1 MRAVFSLL
9 YKELSYHRVYP
20 LDLIS
25 LAISPFFIV
34 APFVFVAKTHN
45 GNLQLA
51 VALGLIAWYWLS
63 MFFWGVGYGV
73 RDEVE
78 EGVIESLLATPASI
92 RNLLAAKAID
102 TLLINLYI
110 TVALVVL
117 LWLFAGVPFRL
128 NWAEFFLLFI
138 VSNFA
143 LASLSFVYA
152 AFVLV
157 ARQASFAGNL
167 FQEAVGIVSGM
178 AAPVSILPKAIRWL
192 SMLIPLTYAIEGA
205 RKIAVGQFPY
215 REIAILIAFGI
226 ALLLLGVLLVQ
237 KAERYLRLTGTTGEY

>member
-1 MRAVFSLL
+1 MRSVFSLL

-25 LAISPFFIV
+25 LAVSPFFIV
-34 APFVFVAKTHN
+34 APFIFVAKAHN
-45 GNLQLA
+45 GDLQLS
-51 VALGLIAWYWLS
+51 VALGLIVWYWLS

-78 EGVIESLLATPASI
+78 EGVIESLLATPTPI

-110 TVALVVL
+110 TIALIVL
-117 LWLFAGVPFRL
+117 LWLLAGVPFHL
-128 NWAEFFLLFI
+128 DWVKFFLLFI

-157 ARQASFAGNL
+157 ARQASFAGSL
-167 FQEAVGIVSGM
+167 FQEAVGILSGM
-178 AAPVSILPKAIRWL
+178 TAPVSILPKAVRWL

-205 RKIAVGQFPY
+205 RKLAVGQFPS
-215 REIAILIAFGI
+215 REVAVLFVFGTV
-226 ALLLLGVLLVQ
+226 LLLLGILFVQ

>member
-1 MRAVFSLL
+1 MRAILSLL
-9 YKELSYHRVYP
+9 YKEMLYHRVYP

-34 APFVFVAKTHN
+34 APFVFVAKAYN
-45 GNLQLA
+45 ESLQLA
-51 VALGLIAWYWLS
+51 VALGLIVWYWLS

-78 EGVIESLLATPASI
+78 EGVIKSLLATPASI
-92 RNLLAAKAID
+92 RNLLVAKAID

-110 TVALVVL
+110 TIALVIL
-117 LWLFAGVPFRL
+117 LGFLAGVPFHL
-128 NWAEFFLLFI
+128 DWVKFFLLFI

-152 AFVLV
+152 AFVLI

-167 FQEAVGIVSGM
+167 FQEAVGILSGM
-178 AAPVSILPKAIRWL
+178 TAPVSHLAK
-192 SMLIPLTYAIEGA
+192 SSS
-205 RKIAVGQFPY
+205 IAEHVDSINICY
-215 REIAILIAFGI
+215 RGRSKSGCWTIS
-226 ALLLLGVLLVQ
+226 
-237 KAERYLRLTGTTGEY
+237 K

>member
-9 YKELSYHRVYP
+9 YKELSYHRIYP

-34 APFVFVAKTHN
+34 APFVFVAKAH

-51 VALGLIAWYWLS
+51 VALGLIVWYWLS

-78 EGVIESLLATPASI
+78 EGVIESLLATPTSI

-110 TVALVVL
+110 TAALVIL
-117 LWLFAGVPFRL
+117 LWLLAGVSFHL
-128 NWAEFFLLFI
+128 DWAKFLLLFI

-167 FQEAVGIVSGM
+167 FQEAVGILSGM
-178 AAPVSILPKAIRWL
+178 TAPVSILPKAVRWL

-205 RKIAVGQFPY
+205 RKVAVGQFPY
-215 REIAILIAFGI
+215 REMAVLFVFGVV
-226 ALLLLGVLLVQ
+226 LLLLGVFWVQ
-237 KAERYLRLTGTTGEY
+237 KAEDYLRLTGTTGEY